1 MSNSGLVSRLHFLKN
16 SHPKREKKKPEN
28 THTTKGLVAWDRPV
42 VPEVRIAAGNEG
54 HKT

>member
-1 MSNSGLVSRLHFLKN
+1 MVWFPGFISSRILILK
-16 SHPKREKKKPEN
+16 EKKKKTEN